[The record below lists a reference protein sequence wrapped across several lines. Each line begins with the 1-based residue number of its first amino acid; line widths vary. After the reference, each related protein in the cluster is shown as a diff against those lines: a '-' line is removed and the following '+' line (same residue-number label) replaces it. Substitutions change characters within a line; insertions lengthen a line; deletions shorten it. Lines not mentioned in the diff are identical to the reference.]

1 MLIHGFVGPSRVNG
15 PGLRTVVFFQGCTL
29 GCAGCWNPDTHEFR
43 GVEQNAVEV
52 TERVIAVHRVNALE
66 GVTFSGGEPM
76 QQAPALWELIRT
88 LRQAIPNLSF
98 GMYSGYSWRQLKA
111 GRYWT
116 LSELPSR
123 AKQDLWADLKSEL
136 DFAVLGRY
144 VAIRPAA
151 LPLRTSANQ
160 ELHLLTRRYV
170 EEDFNALEI
179 EVHVSVE
186 GLVQVTGFPV
196 AGLPI

>member
-15 PGLRTVVFFQGCTL
+15 PGLRAVVFFQGCTL

-76 QQAPALWELIRT
+76 QQAVALWELIRR
-88 LRQAIPNLSF
+88 LRQTVPNLTF
-98 GMYSGYSWRQLKA
+98 GIYSGYSLRDLEA

-116 LSELPSR
+116 RCELPPE

-136 DFAVLGRY
+136 DFAVLGRF
-144 VAIRPAA
+144 VATRRTA

-160 ELHLLTRRYV
+160 ELRLFTGRYV
-170 EEDFNALEI
+170 QDDFDALET
-179 EVHVSVE
+179 EVHVSAE

-196 AGLPI
+196 DGLPM